1 MRLFDAFKGKSS
13 RSLMDNNK
21 FVFVLSL
28 LIAVVCW
35 GSISLVNTKET
46 ERTISGVKVQLTQ
59 TEELLVI
66 HGYNS
71 GQKLRDMVR
80 GRLKHPRIQSKLLSL
95 NPGQTRILLKK

>member
-1 MRLFDAFKGKSS
+1 MPMIVSKPGKIVTADIHGMTADDAKRQLEQLLSRLSP
-13 RSLMDNNK
+13 
-21 FVFVLSL
+21 
-28 LIAVVCW
+28 
-35 GSISLVNTKET
+35 
-46 ERTISGVKVQLTQ
+46 Q